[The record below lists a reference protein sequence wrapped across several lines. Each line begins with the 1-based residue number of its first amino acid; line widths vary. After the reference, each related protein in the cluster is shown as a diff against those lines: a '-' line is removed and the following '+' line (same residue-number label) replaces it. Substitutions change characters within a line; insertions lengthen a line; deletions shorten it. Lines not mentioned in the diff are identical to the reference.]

1 MVNLKSQISNLKLL
15 ELLAPARNAD
25 TGIEAIR
32 HGADAVYIGAHAFG
46 ARAAAANQLDDIRRL
61 VAFAHLF
68 HAKVYVTVNTI
79 VYDDELLLVER
90 LVRDLYEAGV
100 DALIVQDMALLG
112 LSLPPIPL
120 HASTQMDNRTPD
132 KAEALQALGF
142 EQVVLAREL
151 SLTEISDIHR
161 RCPQLRLE
169 AFVHGALCV
178 SYSGQCFVSQA
189 LFQRSANRGECAQV
203 CRMEFDL
210 ENAQGEKLLRG
221 KHLLS
226 LKDLCQLD
234 CLDRMAEA
242 GVSSFKIEGR
252 LKDMSYVKN
261 VTAAYSQKLDELV
274 ERFPDRYARASRG
287 NVRLLFQPDVSK
299 SFNRGFTHYFLF
311 GKNDDIFAFS
321 SPKAIGKRV
330 GRIREVFTNHILV
343 EPDHEE
349 FPAASPKTK
358 GSSSASTV
366 SLASPKKKGS
376 SPSLAGQTKSSS
388 PKPSRISF
396 ANGDGL
402 CCLTPDGRLIG
413 FRVNRVDA
421 DRLFP
426 LKMPQGL
433 RRGMILFRNYDKR
446 FEEILAADSAERTI
460 PVSVSIDYDRH
471 SSEFILSMEESPV
484 TPHNSHSSH
493 PSHNSSSS
501 VSLRIP
507 FLPELARTPQRDN
520 IFRQFSRLGNTPLR
534 LESLNIN
541 YKENF
546 FIPSSLL
553 SQWRR
558 ELSDLFL
565 SSSPST
571 PSDQSDP
578 SSPSSPSSPSTPSS
592 LSDPSDQSDQSDQSD
607 LSDSSAQST
616 PSDLSSPSSL
626 SAQSDQS
633 DPSDLSS
640 PSDPSDSSDPSDL
653 SSALSTISANLNIA
667 NRLSRDFYARLGLTS
682 LPAAFELDPS
692 PSTPLM
698 TCRHCIRYAL
708 GWCAKRQ
715 SVQHSSSRIP
725 PLSAPLFLT
734 LRNGI
739 RLSLHFDCTRCL
751 MTVHTADSH

>member
-358 GSSSASTV
+358 GSSSASPV

-376 SPSLAGQTKSSS
+376 SPSLAGQTKSAS

-484 TPHNSHSSH
+484 TPHNSHCSHNSHSSH
-493 PSHNSSSS
+493 PSHSSHNSSSSS

-565 SSSPST
+565 SSSLSA
-571 PSDQSDP
+571 P
-578 SSPSSPSSPSTPSS
+578 SSP
-592 LSDPSDQSDQSDQSD
+592 
-607 LSDSSAQST
+607 SAQST
-616 PSDLSSPSSL
+616 PST
-626 SAQSDQS
+626 QSDQS
-633 DPSDLSS
+633 DPSDLSA
-640 PSDPSDSSDPSDL
+640 SSDLSDL

-715 SVQHSSSRIP
+715 NLQHSSSRIP
-725 PLSAPLFLT
+725 PLSDPLFLT